1 MNVKIQSIFFQ
12 SITQKKTNNKNN
24 PEQLLATFYGF
35 QVITFKKMNGI
46 DLSIYI
52 CWDIGICHL

>member
-12 SITQKKTNNKNN
+12 SITQTKKKKNNDKNN
-24 PEQLLATFYGF
+24 PEQLLAMFYGF

-52 CWDIGICHL
+52 C

>member
-1 MNVKIQSIFFQ
+1 MEKGKHECENPKYN
-12 SITQKKTNNKNN
+12 TNKQKKINNKNN

-35 QVITFKKMNGI
+35 QVITFEKMNGI

-52 CWDIGICHL
+52 C